1 MDGFSTALN
10 IFGVIE
16 TSINTASALYKYAN
30 DVKDAELDMK
40 DLGEEINAHLS
51 ILGKAKDLLENQ
63 NGRLQVSQG
72 LRSALDANSSKLAS
86 IKCQLDEKL
95 SGNPGFRK
103 QMLKRA
109 RWPFQSRRIKYDI
122 ENLRKGREDIRIA
135 LDIDKTNMIMD
146 IQCAQSDEILS
157 KLPVVQGAAFDAH
170 ANEHEPQCYPG
181 TRVKILGEIGKWA
194 QETDGRRIYWLCGM
208 AGTGKSTICR
218 TVSHHLTSLNI
229 VTASFFFKKG
239 DDNRD
244 KSSALFTTIVKQLV
258 EHLPKEMASHV
269 KQALQDN
276 PSISDKTLNM
286 QFEKLI
292 LEPLESCKL
301 LPPVIVVVLDALDEC
316 EDQASAAKIIELLP
330 SVEAVSSTCFKV
342 LVASRPECHLR
353 KSFAQLECK
362 YHKIFLYEALHE
374 VADEDIRSDISIFLE
389 SQLGQIRDKYNL
401 TNLQL
406 PADWPPRS
414 LIKDLVDI
422 SVPLFILAATACR
435 YIGDEDLGLPV
446 TLAHEF
452 LQHHRQLGKRNPL
465 ARIYL
470 PILEQLLVK
479 RNGTVREDR
488 SEVEKEKIIGEFR
501 RVVGTIVALEA
512 PLSIASLSEL
522 LQMSPMDVNLRLSG
536 LNSVLNVPE
545 DLNSPV
551 KLFHLSFRDFLIGTG
566 DQDQKHNFLVD
577 ERETHANLARQCI
590 TLLSRDDNLKQD
602 ICRLN
607 HPGIARSNI
616 DKGTIEASL
625 PPHVRYACVHWVFHL
640 KESQGRIRVDDE
652 THRFLTKHLIHWL
665 EALSLL
671 GRVVESGE
679 MVESLLAMIDNNDK
693 VFGLLRDTKRFIRA
707 YQHMMDVAP
716 LQIYSSGLIF
726 APKRCEFRQCFE
738 KAIPAWIKHQRT
750 VSMDWDL
757 CLQTLEGHNEP
768 VFQAVLSPDSS
779 LIASRSKTK
788 VLIWRS
794 HSGTCI
800 HNIKAIRSKTI
811 AFSPDSTS
819 FYLVCSDGSVQRW
832 ETDTWTCKTRAE
844 EDPVVVS
851 PVTEVRRGHRY
862 GAAISHDCK
871 LVAVFAATGIEIRS
885 ISTPADST
893 KSIKT
898 SVSSDQSLI
907 FSPDS
912 TYIVVQS
919 FVSKLLEM
927 WPIHGGKPTL
937 IQHCSD
943 IAFSPDSSLVA
954 LGFQVAVEICRID
967 KGSLKFYQKFR
978 LDYGHC
984 GFAFSHDAV
993 LLAISLKSHK
1003 FGIWLTATGECLWTV
1018 TDHTDSITSLSF
1030 SHDSTFLVSSS
1041 YDRTLRIYS
1050 VSKER
1055 LPEMNE
1061 KKHKQVRSITISPD
1075 SSLLLLELYRRS
1087 STWQVFRVDSG
1098 TCLAEFDQ
1106 NKLQSEPTFMHDSAL
1121 AVIKGGVAE
1130 IWHTDGRR
1138 SVQNLDGLGSDLS
1151 VVGQACFSADF
1162 TLAAGILEDRSLRI
1176 WRVNTGESIRVV
1188 KYAVPT
1194 EFHQITLCFS
1204 PDASRIAYASKLAKE
1219 LFVWPIKS
1227 DTPTRKFDSGAVPC
1241 FALSNTKLA
1250 AVFGKGLF
1258 GKEALRIWS
1267 LETGD
1272 ILHGL
1277 HGIDGYTQ
1285 TLAFSYDS
1293 TLLASKA
1300 LFMGKNEVYIW
1311 NTDTGARMQ
1320 TIEFGSGIT
1329 YLSFEPNGN
1338 SGLRTNL
1345 GRIKFKD
1352 STALG
1357 EDAASVGQFQPWRY
1371 DKLGY
1376 NNGNDYSWITYNGEK
1391 ILWLPVKYR
1400 GGWRASC
1407 DVSESVVAIASDSLG
1422 QEVVIEF
1429 DVEKIPVWYHDMH
1442 TYFVQQQK
1450 VSKSL

>member
-30 DVKDAELDMK
+30 DIKNAELDMK

-51 ILGKAKDLLENQ
+51 ILEKAKDLLENQ
-63 NGRLQVSQG
+63 SDRLQVSQG
-72 LRSALDANSSKLAS
+72 LRSALDANFSKLAS
-86 IKCQLDEKL
+86 IKSQLDEKL
-95 SGNPGFRK
+95 SGKSGFRK
-103 QMLKRA
+103 QILNRA

-146 IQCAQSDEILS
+146 IQCTQSDEILS

-292 LEPLESCKL
+292 LQPLESCKL

-330 SVEAVSSTCFKV
+330 SVETVSSTCFKV

-362 YHKIFLYEALHE
+362 YHEIFLYEALHE
-374 VADEDIRSDISIFLE
+374 VADEDIRSDITIFLE

-406 PADWPPRS
+406 PADWPPHS
-414 LIKDLVDI
+414 LVKDLVDI

-435 YIGDEDLGLPV
+435 YIGDEDLGFPV
-446 TLAHEF
+446 TLAHKF

-479 RNGTVREDR
+479 RNGIVREDR
-488 SEVEKEKIIGEFR
+488 SEAEKGKIIGEFR
-501 RVVGTIVALEA
+501 RVVGTIVVLEA

-522 LQMSPMDVNLRLSG
+522 LQMSPMDISLRLSG
-536 LNSVLNVPE
+536 LNSVLNVPK
-545 DLNSPV
+545 DFNSPV
-551 KLFHLSFRDFLIGTG
+551 KLFHLSFRDFLIGIG
-566 DQDQKHNFLVD
+566 DQDQKHDFWVD
-577 ERETHANLARQCI
+577 ERGTHENLARQCI
-590 TLLSRDDNLKQD
+590 ALLSRDDNLKQD
-602 ICRLN
+602 ICGLN
-607 HPGIARSNI
+607 HPGISRSNI
-616 DKGTIEASL
+616 SDGTIEACL

-652 THRFLTKHLIHWL
+652 IHRFLTKHLIHWL

-671 GRVVESGE
+671 GRITDSGD
-679 MVESLLAMIDNNDK
+679 MVESLLAMVNDDDK

-707 YQHMMDVAP
+707 YQDMMGRAP

-726 APKRCEFRQCFE
+726 APERCEFRQCFE
-738 KAIPAWIKHQRT
+738 EAIPVWIKHQPT
-750 VSMDWDL
+750 VPMNWDS
-757 CLQTLEGHNEP
+757 CLQTLEGHNES
-768 VFQAVLSPDSS
+768 VYQAVLSPDSS
-779 LIASRSKTK
+779 LIASRSETK
-788 VLIWRS
+788 ILIWRS
-794 HSGTCI
+794 RSGTCI
-800 HNIKAIRSKTI
+800 HEIKVIRSKTI

-819 FYLVCSDGSVQRW
+819 FYLVCSDGSVQTW
-832 ETDTWTCKTRAE
+832 ETDTWTCKKRTE
-844 EDPVVVS
+844 EDPEADS
-851 PVTEVRRGHRY
+851 PATGAKEVDN
-862 GAAISHDCK
+862 AAISHDCK
-871 LVAVFAATGIEIRS
+871 LVAVVIATGIEIRS
-885 ISTPADST
+885 IAVPGYSIM
-893 KSIKT
+893 SIKT
-898 SVSSDQSLI
+898 SVSDPRSLI

-912 TYIVVQS
+912 TYIVLQS
-919 FVSKLLEM
+919 FIPTLVEM
-927 WPIHGGKPTL
+927 WPVRGGESTL
-937 IQHCSD
+937 IKNFSD

-954 LGFQVAVEICRID
+954 VGYQHAIKIGRLDKRTLEIHR
-967 KGSLKFYQKFR
+967 KFR
-978 LDYGHC
+978 LDNRYRS
-984 GFAFSHDAV
+984 FSFSHNAT
-993 LLAISLKSHK
+993 LLAIAFESGN
-1003 FGIWLTATGECLWTV
+1003 FGIWLINSGERLWMV
-1018 TDHTDSITSLSF
+1018 TDHTETITSLSF

-1050 VSKER
+1050 VSKQR
-1055 LPEMNE
+1055 SPEMNE
-1061 KKHKQVRSITISPD
+1061 KKHRQVDSITISPD
-1075 SSLLLLELYRRS
+1075 SSLLLLRTGRGS
-1087 STWQVFRVDSG
+1087 SRWQLLRVGSG
-1098 TCLAEFDQ
+1098 VCVGEIDWD
-1106 NKLQSEPTFMHDSAL
+1106 KLQSEPTFRQDSAL
-1121 AVIKGGVAE
+1121 AVIQDGAAE
-1130 IWHTDGRR
+1130 IWHPDGRR
-1138 SVQNLDGLGSDLS
+1138 SMQKLYGLGSYRS
-1151 VVGQACFSADF
+1151 VVGQACFSADY

-1176 WRVNTGESIRVV
+1176 WRVKTGECIRVLES
-1188 KYAVPT
+1188 AVPIRYR
-1194 EFHQITLCFS
+1194 QGILSFS
-1204 PDASRIAYASKLAKE
+1204 PDTSRIACASKYAKE
-1219 LFVWPIKS
+1219 LFVWPVKS
-1227 DTPTRKFDSGAVPC
+1227 DTPTQKFDLSGKVHC

-1250 AVFGKGLF
+1250 AAFEKG
-1258 GKEALRIWS
+1258 ALKIWS
-1267 LETGD
+1267 LKTGD
-1272 ILHGL
+1272 ILQDL
-1277 HGIDGYTQ
+1277 HGIDGYTY

-1293 TLLASKA
+1293 TLLASTV
-1300 LFMGKNEVYIW
+1300 LFVGKNEVHIW
-1311 NTDTGARMQ
+1311 NTDTGTRMQ
-1320 TIEFGSGIT
+1320 VIEFGLIIK
-1329 YLSFEPNGN
+1329 YLSFGPNDN

-1357 EDAASVGQFQPWRY
+1357 EDTASVGQFQPWRY
-1371 DKLGY
+1371 EELGY
-1376 NNGNDYSWITYNGEK
+1376 NNGDEDDDYSWITYNGEK

-1400 GGWRASC
+1400 GGWTASR
-1407 DVSESVVAIASDSLG
+1407 DVSESVVAITSGPLG

-1429 DVEKIPVWYHDMH
+1429 DVEKILGLYHDMH
-1442 TYFVQQQK
+1442 KYFAQQK
-1450 VSKSL
+1450 IIRKSL